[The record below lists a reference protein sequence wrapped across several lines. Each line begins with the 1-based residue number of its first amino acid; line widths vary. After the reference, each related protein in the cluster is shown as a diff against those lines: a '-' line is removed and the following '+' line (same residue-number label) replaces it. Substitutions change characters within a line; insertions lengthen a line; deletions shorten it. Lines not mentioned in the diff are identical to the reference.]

1 MPRRTSQTQGTCLL
15 CSAPFKKTAMK
26 KHLQTCL
33 EKNMEQGLKE
43 GQFVSQ
49 KIFLIQVEG
58 YGLSG
63 DNYWIYLAA
72 LGNASLTNLDTLL
85 RGLWVECCGHL
96 SAFYIGKQELG
107 KSKKLEHF
115 LTPGDKFVYEYDFG
129 TTTELKLTVMGVME
143 GFLKKGKVQVL
154 ARNDAPFI
162 QCSHC
167 DKPATEICTE
177 CIYDGQGWLCNECAR
192 KHKCDEDRRLPL
204 VNSPRTGVCGYT
216 G

>member
-1 MPRRTSQTQGTCLL
+1 MLRRTNQTQGTCLL
-15 CSAPFKKTAMK
+15 CGSPFKKTTMK

-43 GQFVSQ
+43 GQLVPQ
-49 KIFLIQVEG
+49 KIFLILVEG

-63 DNYWIYLAA
+63 YNYWIYLSA

-85 RGLWVECCGHL
+85 RRLWVECCGHL
-96 SAFYIGKQELG
+96 SAFHVGREEVG
-107 KSKKLEHF
+107 KSKKLEH
-115 LTPGDKFVYEYDFG
+115 LLIPGDQLFYEYDFG
-129 TTTELKLTVMGVME
+129 TPTVLKLTVLGEME
-143 GFLKKGKVQVL
+143 GHIKKGKVQIL
-154 ARNDAPFI
+154 ARNDAPLI

-167 DKPATEICTE
+167 DKPATEICSE
-177 CIYDGQGWLCNECAR
+177 CFYDDQGWLCDACVRE
-192 KHKCDEDRRLPL
+192 HKCDEEMRLPL